1 MSPEHR
7 GHWSSNER
15 RLMEVCEV
23 LPSPIAPDECPQC
36 ALRLASRDSLDWH
49 LRLDHVVDEENS
61 LTVAEILSAPRE
73 PSAVPRTT
81 EQRSATPD
89 QPALKRA
96 QSLVVPPW
104 ALAALASVVMLV
116 GLTHAGAGVGRLL
129 LLWVLSMACGAAL
142 AFAAWKRAELRSQRI
157 RRQPPPSH

>member
-7 GHWSSNER
+7 GHWPPNER
-15 RLMEVCEV
+15 RLMEVCDV

-36 ALRLASRDSLDWH
+36 ALRFASRGSLDSH
-49 LRLDHVVDEENS
+49 LRLDHVVDGDDS

-81 EQRSATPD
+81 EQRSATLD
-89 QPALKRA
+89 QSVLKRA
-96 QSLVVPPW
+96 RSLVAPPW
-104 ALAALASVVMLV
+104 VLAALASVVMLV

-129 LLWVLSMACGAAL
+129 LLWALSVACGAAL
-142 AFAAWKRAELRSQRI
+142 AFAAWTRAQLRPQRI
-157 RRQPPPSH
+157 RRQPPSWH